1 MKLDRTLVSEIKKQ
15 ANGDGSREA
24 KFAFI
29 EKVRGAS
36 KMMSSPDVM
45 QGKFSEALSAYGRVP
60 VAICVAATLH
70 QRRDRLD
77 NWKLD
82 WASEVLS
89 TWTNRTAHGIEDAY
103 IDDGLHP
110 TRICE
115 YAGSLIK
122 FTTEIA

>member
-1 MKLDRTLVSEIKKQ
+1 MKLDRTLASEIKKQ

-29 EKVRGAS
+29 KKVRDAS
-36 KMMSSPDVM
+36 KMMSRSEVLH
-45 QGKFSEALSAYGRVP
+45 GKFDEALKVYGRVP

-70 QRRDRLD
+70 QRRDHMD
-77 NWKLD
+77 NRKLD

-89 TWTNRTAHGIEDAY
+89 IWTNRTAHGIEDAY
-103 IDDGLHP
+103 INDGLHP

-115 YAGSLIK
+115 YAGSLIEL
-122 FTTEIA
+122 TTETA